1 MSFLSTRS
9 TLLGTNVM
17 DVKFLVKVWRASD
30 VKMIGMAG
38 YGRKYVADVEFK
50 ESLRN
55 GGFIY
60 VKIPG
65 GMKTRPHAHGILEE
79 VFIIMN
85 RTKMSVG
92 GQLLDVDHGDV
103 VLVEPGEAHWFETP
117 EGDDVVVIAIK
128 FPNLKNDKISSS
140 QR

>member
-1 MSFLSTRS
+1 M
-9 TLLGTNVM
+9 
-17 DVKFLVKVWRASD
+17 VKVWRASD
-30 VKMIGMAG
+30 AKMIGMAG

-50 ESLRN
+50 GSLKN

-65 GMKTRPHAHGILEE
+65 GMNTHPHAHGILEE

-85 RTKMSVG
+85 KTKMGVG

-103 VLVEPGEAHWFETP
+103 VLVEPGETHWFETP

-128 FPNLKNDKISSS
+128 FPNLKDDRMPSF

>member
-1 MSFLSTRS
+1 
-9 TLLGTNVM
+9 M

-30 VKMIGMAG
+30 AKMIGMAP

-60 VKIPG
+60 IRIPG
-65 GMKTRPHAHGILEE
+65 GMKTPPHAHRILEE

-85 RTKMSVG
+85 RTKMGVG
-92 GQLLDVDHGDV
+92 GQLLDVDEGDV
-103 VLVEPGEAHWFETP
+103 VLVEPGEVHWFETP
-117 EGDDVVVIAIK
+117 EGHDVVVLAIK
-128 FPNLKNDKISSS
+128 FPNLKDDKTTGS

>member
-1 MSFLSTRS
+1 MSFLSARNV
-9 TLLGTNVM
+9 LLDPNVM
-17 DVKFLVKVWRASD
+17 DVELLVKVWRASD

-50 ESLRN
+50 ESLKN

-65 GMKTRPHAHGILEE
+65 GMKTHPHAHEILEE

-85 RTKMSVG
+85 KTKMGVG
-92 GQLLDVDHGDV
+92 DQLLDVDQGDV
-103 VLVEPGEAHWFETP
+103 VLVEPREAHWFETP
-117 EGDDVVVIAIK
+117 EGNDVVVIAIK
-128 FPNLKNDKISSS
+128 FPNLKDDKMTSL
-140 QR
+140 QK

>member
-1 MSFLSTRS
+1 
-9 TLLGTNVM
+9 M

-30 VKMIGMAG
+30 AKMIGMAG

-50 ESLRN
+50 ESLKN

-65 GMKTRPHAHGILEE
+65 GMKTHSHAHEILEE

-85 RTKMSVG
+85 RTKMGVG
-92 GQLLDVDHGDV
+92 GQLLDVDEGDV
-103 VLVEPGEAHWFETP
+103 VLVEPGEAHWFETPEGDDAGEAHWFETP

-128 FPNLKNDKISSS
+128 FPNLKDDKMTGF

>member
-9 TLLGTNVM
+9 VLLNTNVM
-17 DVKFLVKVWRASD
+17 DVKLLVKIWRASD

-50 ESLRN
+50 ESLKN

-65 GMKTRPHAHGILEE
+65 GMKTHPHAHGILEE

-103 VLVEPGEAHWFETP
+103 VLVEPGEAHSFETP

-128 FPNLKNDKISSS
+128 FPNLKDDKISSS

>member
-9 TLLGTNVM
+9 VLLDTNVM

-30 VKMIGMAG
+30 AKMIGMAG

-50 ESLRN
+50 ESLKN

-65 GMKTRPHAHGILEE
+65 GMKTHSHAHEILEE

-85 RTKMSVG
+85 RTKMGVG
-92 GQLLDVDHGDV
+92 GQLLDVDEGDV

-128 FPNLKNDKISSS
+128 FPNLKDDKMTGF